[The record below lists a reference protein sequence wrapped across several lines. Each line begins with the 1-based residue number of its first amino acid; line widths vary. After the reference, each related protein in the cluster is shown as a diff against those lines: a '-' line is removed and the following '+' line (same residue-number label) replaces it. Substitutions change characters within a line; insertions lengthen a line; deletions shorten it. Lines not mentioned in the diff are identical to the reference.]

1 MDKRNT
7 LTISVGRL
15 LVGGMLFSA
24 SVAQA
29 ASGSGASTSVD
40 ADANALTILQ
50 QEGRSITGTV
60 TDQYGPVTGANVVI
74 KGTTTGTITDL
85 DGNFTLEHV
94 PAGTILQISYIGYTT
109 QEVKV
114 GNQTHLD
121 ISLQEDSQSLDELV
135 VVG

>member
-50 QEGRSITGTV
+50 REGRSITGTV
-60 TDQYGPVTGANVVI
+60 TDQ
-74 KGTTTGTITDL
+74 
-85 DGNFTLEHV
+85 
-94 PAGTILQISYIGYTT
+94 
-109 QEVKV
+109 
-114 GNQTHLD
+114 
-121 ISLQEDSQSLDELV
+121 
-135 VVG
+135 